1 MLANKGYVIININEH
16 MFESKKRGG
25 VVTERIYHDRLFKE
39 LLETFF
45 SEFVEIFFPQV
56 YEAIDLE
63 HIHFLQQELFTDVTR
78 GDKHLVDILVQT
90 RLKEEPGII
99 LVHVEN
105 QASIQKEFAERMFV
119 YFSRLYQ
126 EHRCRILPIAVF
138 SYPQKH
144 NEPDCF
150 RLEFPFMPVL
160 DFRFLTLELKKHNW
174 RNYIRS
180 NNPVAAALLSNMGYH
195 KKERVQV
202 KLEFLRMLVHM
213 ELDPARMILLTGFFE
228 TYLRLNEEEEKQLE
242 TEIGK
247 IDIKEAERMM
257 EITTSWEQKGKMA
270 GRAEGRIEGRA
281 EGQADLLIRLLH
293 KRFTTVPKEVENQ
306 VRTLPPERLQQLA
319 EAIFDLKSIDDIK
332 TFL

>member
-1 MLANKGYVIININEH
+1 M
-16 MFESKKRGG
+16 
-25 VVTERIYHDRLFKE
+25 TYHDRLFKE

-63 HIHFLQQELFTDVTR
+63 HIQFLKQEFFTDVTR

-99 LVHVEN
+99 LVHVES
-105 QASIQKEFAERMFV
+105 QASVERDFAERMFV

-126 EHRCRILPIAVF
+126 KHRCRILPIAVF

-144 NEPDCF
+144 DEPDYF
-150 RLEFPFMPVL
+150 KLEFPFMQVL
-160 DFRFLTLELKKHNW
+160 DFRFLILELRKHNW

-180 NNPVAAALLSNMGYH
+180 NNPVAAALLSKMGYQ

-202 KLEFLRMLVHM
+202 KLEFLRMLVRM
-213 ELDPARMILLTGFFE
+213 ELDPARTTLLTGFFE
-228 TYLRLNEEEEKQLE
+228 TYLKLNEEEEKQLE
-242 TEIGK
+242 AEIGK
-247 IDIKEAERMM
+247 IDTKEAERMM
-257 EITTSWEQKGKMA
+257 DITTSWERK
-270 GRAEGRIEGRA
+270 GRA

-293 KRFTTVPKEVENQ
+293 KKFNNVPPEIENQ
-306 VRTLPPERLQQLA
+306 VKALSAEKLQQLA
-319 EAIFDLKSIDDIK
+319 EAIFDLKSIEDIK
-332 TFL
+332 AFL